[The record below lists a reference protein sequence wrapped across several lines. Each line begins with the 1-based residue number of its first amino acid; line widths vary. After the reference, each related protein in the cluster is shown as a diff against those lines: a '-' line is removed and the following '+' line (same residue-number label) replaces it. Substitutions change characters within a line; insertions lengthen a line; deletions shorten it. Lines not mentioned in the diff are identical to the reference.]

1 MAEEKTLCVMGTLDA
16 LAESRFEAIK
26 AKIRASGCE
35 VDDQPPHLTF
45 GIYSGVGRAEMARFI
60 GDVAKGLSKTQLFFG
75 HVGVFPDSDV
85 LFAAPS
91 VTQELLD
98 MHAKIH
104 ARYDDNC
111 FDKDCLYSLRDNKW
125 IPHITLA
132 MPRDCQAQDV
142 LAVILDGFT
151 PFEGAITHIR
161 ITEQEPLVEVASFAL
176 SSQPY

>member
-1 MAEEKTLCVMGTLDA
+1 MAEEKTLCVMGTFDA

-35 VDDQPPHLTF
+35 VDAQLPHLTF

-60 GDVAKGLSKTQLFFG
+60 GDVAENLNKTRLFFG
-75 HVGVFPDSDV
+75 HVGVFPESEV
-85 LFAAPS
+85 LFAAPG

-104 ARYDDNC
+104 ARYDDFC

-132 MPRDCQAQDV
+132 MPRDCPAQDV

-151 PFEGAITHIR
+151 PFEGEITRIR
-161 ITEQEPLVEVASFAL
+161 ITEQEPLTLVASFEL
-176 SSQPY
+176 P